1 MMAVVGIRAGVQFD
15 GIGAHFVRGADLT
28 PVRVDEQTDRN
39 LRVVEEANQGGEPPP
54 MFRYRK
60 PAFGG
65 EFLSP
70 FRDQRDFI
78 GPDAQ
83 RNLRGRVVRSH
94 FQIQSG
100 RDDIPKQIQVP
111 FLDVATIFTEMDDQ
125 AVRAA
130 QVRQYRCGNGIR
142 LMPASGLPER
152 GDMVDIDAESGHG
165 NLSDQVGSEDML
177 PGIMAKRARGSNEPC
192 LIASERARS

>member
-1 MMAVVGIRAGVQFD
+1 MQFD

-39 LRVVEEANQGGEPPP
+39 LRVVEEANQGGESLP
-54 MFRYRK
+54 MFRHRK

-94 FQIQSG
+94 FQIQNG
-100 RDDIPKQIQVP
+100 RDNIPEQSQVS
-111 FLDVATIFTEMDDQ
+111 FLDVSPVFTKMDDQ
-125 AVRAA
+125 AVRAS
-130 QVRQYRCGNGIR
+130 QIRQHRRGNGIR
-142 LMPASGLPER
+142 LMPASGLPES
-152 GDMVDIDAESGHG
+152 GDVVDVDAEPSHG
-165 NLSDQVGSEDML
+165 NLSDPCRGVGSENLL
-177 PGIMAKRARGSNEPC
+177 PCIMAKQARGRNEPC
-192 LIASERARS
+192 SVTPEKARF